1 MIHGSSCL
9 RRLWARLRKSMHEN
23 FLAWCQA
30 SGRHPVIA
38 AVVIEVVGKKRHLEF
53 AACSGVESEQ
63 KL

>member
-1 MIHGSSCL
+1 
-9 RRLWARLRKSMHEN
+9 MHEN